1 MHSCFLQAWYK
12 VVISLSQGKTTI
24 FEPLTSNSSR
34 MQQLLPTCDN
44 SIIYM
49 AKKFSWESVQNILPN
64 LKNTENKTQNDTHT
78 KEEKKRNPF

>member
-24 FEPLTSNSSR
+24 FEPLTSNGSR

-64 LKNTENKTQNDTHT
+64 LSKVSHITKND
-78 KEEKKRNPF
+78 

>member
-49 AKKFSWESVQNILPN
+49 AKKFSWESVQNLLPN
-64 LKNTENKTQNDTHT
+64 LSKVSHIIKND
-78 KEEKKRNPF
+78 